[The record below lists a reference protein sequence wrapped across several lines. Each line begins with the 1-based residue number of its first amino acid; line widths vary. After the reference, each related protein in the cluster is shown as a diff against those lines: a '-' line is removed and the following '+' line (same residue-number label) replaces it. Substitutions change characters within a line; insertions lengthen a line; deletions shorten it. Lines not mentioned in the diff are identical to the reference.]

1 MVKVLVTGGAGYI
14 GSHVVKVLG
23 EKNYQI
29 LVLDDLSTGH
39 REAVL
44 YGELVVGD
52 TGDLKLLRDV
62 ITSFKPDVVMH
73 FAAFIE
79 VEESVKDPLK
89 YYENNFCNTVKLL
102 KVMQDEGVNKFIFS
116 SSAAVYGE
124 PENIPISEDFPLK
137 PVNPYGASKAFV
149 ERILK
154 DLSDAGG
161 LQYVSLR
168 YFNAAGADP
177 EGRIGQSY
185 KKATHLITRALKV
198 AKGEFDKLYIYGTD
212 YPTPDGTCI
221 RDYIHVDDLAE
232 AHVLA
237 LEYLLSGGESEVFNC
252 GYGKGYS
259 VKEVVETV
267 KEVTKVDFPVE
278 EAERRAGDPA
288 VLIADPKKIK
298 ERLSWVPKYDDL
310 EFIIETAWNW
320 ELNKRF

>member
-29 LVLDDLSTGH
+29 LVLDNLSTGH

-89 YYENNFCNTVKLL
+89 YYKNNFCNTVELL

-124 PENIPISEDFPLK
+124 PEDIPISEDFPLK

-149 ERILK
+149 ERMLK

-237 LEYLLSGGESEVFNC
+237 LEYLLSGGGSEVFNC

-259 VKEVVETV
+259 VKEVLETV

-278 EAERRAGDPA
+278 EAGRRAGDPA

-298 ERLSWVPKYDDL
+298 ERLSWTPKYDDL
-310 EFIIETAWNW
+310 EFIIKTAWHW